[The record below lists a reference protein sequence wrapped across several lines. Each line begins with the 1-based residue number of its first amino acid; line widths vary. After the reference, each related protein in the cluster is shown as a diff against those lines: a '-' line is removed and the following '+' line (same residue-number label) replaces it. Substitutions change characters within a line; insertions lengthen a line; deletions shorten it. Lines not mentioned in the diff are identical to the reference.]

1 MDDDPR
7 HGILET
13 VESQSV
19 FSNQWV
25 SGLLV
30 LGAFLSGVGE
40 SRAEEIA
47 PLETEAI
54 KSDATQR
61 LAEMVLKRDDSF
73 RWDVR
78 ARGEIAGCDYVVIH
92 LVSQTWQGVPL
103 QHLLYILNPPEVD
116 PKESNALLLIS
127 GGSWKA
133 EWGMDGPDTIE
144 VPREAALLASVA
156 LEVKTPVAIL
166 KQVPFQ
172 PMFDGLKEDALIA
185 HTFQKF
191 FETNDP
197 DWPLLPVM
205 ARAAS
210 AAMDAVVGATKEEW
224 GLSIDGFTVTGASK
238 RGWTTYLVGA
248 TDPRVKAIAPM
259 VIDMLNMNRQM
270 KHQIDAWGAYSPQ
283 IEDYTRRGLQKMMG
297 TPKGM
302 TLLQLV
308 DPYEHRAS
316 LTMPKLVLLGSNDPY
331 WPADSTQ
338 HYFEELSGPTLLLNI
353 PNNGH
358 GLNDIPRMVGGVSA
372 LHRYVCEGRALPE
385 WKTRTEKTADG
396 LKIIATSDQVPAKVM
411 LWTAKSRT
419 RDLRSSIW
427 ESSPLKATEDG
438 SWSSEVTPPTSGSSA
453 AFIEAQ
459 YESAGTFPLSVTSQI
474 HVLH

>member
-1 MDDDPR
+1 M
-7 HGILET
+7 
-13 VESQSV
+13 
-19 FSNQWV
+19 F
-25 SGLLV
+25 GLLV

-47 PLETEAI
+47 PLETAAN

-73 RWDVR
+73 RWDLR

-205 ARAAS
+205 VRAAS

-283 IEDYTRRGLQKMMG
+283 IQDYTRRGLQKMMG

-338 HYFEELSGPTLLLNI
+338 HYIEELPGATLLLNI

-372 LHRYVCEGRALPE
+372 LHRYVCEGRAFPE

-438 SWSSEVTPPTSGSSA
+438 SWSSEVTTPTSGSSA